1 MNAFGIFFVS
11 SLRTKYLNTT
21 VLTLHLKVFRVSD
34 YCSLRHFLYIETR
47 FIRTPRGMPYWDT
60 KGTRH
65 TGTPRGQAI
74 LWHQRDKPYWDTKG
88 TRHTGTP
95 RDTPYWDTKGTSHA
109 GTPWRQAILGHQ
121 GDKPYWHTKGTRHTG
136 TPRGHAI
143 QAHQGDTPY
152 WDTMGTSHTGTRQIV
167 YVEMT
172 ETKSRQS
179 GTYVRG
185 SGNLYERATVLGSN
199 TGGKAD

>member
-1 MNAFGIFFVS
+1 MNAFDIFFVS

-34 YCSLRHFLYIETR
+34 YCSLRHFLYIGTR
-47 FIRTPRGMPYWDT
+47 LIRTPRGMPYWDT
-60 KGTRH
+60 KGH
-65 TGTPRGQAI
+65 AI
-74 LWHQRDKPYWDTKG
+74 LGH
-88 TRHTGTP
+88 HE
-95 RDTPYWDTKGTSHA
+95 DTPYWD
-109 GTPWRQAILGHQ
+109 P
-121 GDKPYWHTKGTRHTG
+121 
-136 TPRGHAI
+136 
-143 QAHQGDTPY
+143 
-152 WDTMGTSHTGTRQIV
+152 MGTRQIV

-172 ETKSRQS
+172 GAKSRGS